1 MPVPAVKV
9 KHRSLLL
16 SHRYRRPYCLTH
28 ANDAAGVRQESPA
41 VVVVVTLL
49 ARAAPPAI
57 FSPANLPLHRLVI
70 KRSREIKGRA
80 RRVIECA
87 DVPIPSVRLEKRL
100 HVVTSRKQAAAT
112 RAFLIPPSLPS
123 LFFALSIFTQ
133 FGDVWCLPRSLLWDN
148 MAPNVEAN
156 QSIIRL
162 LEATRP
168 IAKETHRTQTV
179 YELQT

>member
-162 LEATRP
+162 LE
-168 IAKETHRTQTV
+168 Q
-179 YELQT
+179 LGL